1 ENVIGH
7 MMDDYLRCRKRIK
20 AVSSRSFWNL
30 IFQQVVI
37 AGRRNPYTYLDR
49 YLTEEELNEVN
60 ALPYGSGRQIDRI
73 IELVDEYEA
82 CDDELRQIIYKA
94 FGAFA

>member
-1 ENVIGH
+1 
-7 MMDDYLRCRKRIK
+7 MMDDYLRCMKRIK

-37 AGRRNPYTYLDR
+37 AGKRDPYTYLDH

-60 ALPYGSGRQIDRI
+60 ALPHRSRKQIDRI
-73 IELVDEYEA
+73 IEFVDEHEA
-82 CDDELRQIIYKA
+82 CDDELRQIINKA
-94 FGAFA
+94 FGASA